1 MVHALRWMVPA
12 MFVIGS
18 LAINSPP
25 LIESQCS
32 DDESWLAYWRTGGN
46 DFAPA
51 AAQRYPAYV
60 GRALML
66 LQGNAHF
73 GQHQVLV
80 LLIMSFATFA
90 EGVVIPDVENADA
103 LHAFRYAQGAHMTRL
118 FDKLDG
124 GLPVTVA
131 AIGSSTT
138 ANGGAMFC
146 SSHTVPMARGVNPDE
161 LRPAA
166 AGASLDDEAYCSPRL
181 CDPTYWKSW
190 PWLVMFMC
198 DLNRTWPHP
207 EHLLVNLAR
216 SGTGLNLH
224 MTTRCLHGLLPRA
237 PLDLMIADFSTHPST
252 PVEMERF
259 VRLLLSLRQP
269 HPPVILLFHHYN
281 FRNCMPERFDASL
294 VNFADDSAGEVRHR
308 FELLALPIEY
318 GADTKRRATLLQRA
332 GSPLAEV
339 GVTADRRVGEG
350 RGQPANARLVSQEE
364 KLLMDGPN
372 KHALGSPCHLAH
384 IPDVHRYTLLE
395 RYYGLAHI
403 SEADYFSSLLQSQ
416 PHIRRAE
423 LMAALAASPTDG
435 LHQNN
440 RWLRL
445 QTQLLTAW
453 LSAWPRSVGVRPK
466 ASTAR
471 LSRSMPVPVPLF
483 AGSLSEYNA
492 SARGSRVAR
501 CIVVGA
507 RGRMDFDDLLVSY
520 RGFTWTDRYA
530 PDPLHPQVTKS
541 KPGWQAKEAGAQL
554 ALDLTAAWQRFL
566 AEPLPKIFSVSLTS
580 LTSYKDMG
588 RARFSCSGE
597 CSCDAKV
604 FDGHSK
610 EHISVAAAVSIG
622 EVRAN
627 REGAI
632 CWLNATAL
640 GGGRVQ
646 LDYVTLQETRRR
658 DLASG
663 FKFKRSGELDPP
675 LDVEH

>member
-1 MVHALRWMVPA
+1 
-12 MFVIGS
+12 MFLSS
-18 LAINSPP
+18 LA
-25 LIESQCS
+25 
-32 DDESWLAYWRTGGN
+32 A
-46 DFAPA
+46 
-51 AAQRYPAYV
+51 
-60 GRALML
+60 
-66 LQGNAHF
+66 
-73 GQHQVLV
+73 
-80 LLIMSFATFA
+80 
-90 EGVVIPDVENADA
+90 GVAIPDVEPADA
-103 LHAFRYAQGAHMTRL
+103 LHAFRYAQGARMTRL
-118 FDKLDG
+118 FDKLEG

-146 SSHTVPMARGVNPDE
+146 SSPTVPVARGVNTDE

-198 DLNRTWPHP
+198 NLNRTWPHP
-207 EHLLVNLAR
+207 EHLFVNLAR
-216 SGTGLNLH
+216 SATGLNLH
-224 MTTRCLHGLLPRA
+224 MSTRCLHGLLPRA

-318 GADTKRRATLLQRA
+318 GADTTRRATLLQRA

-339 GVTADRRVGEG
+339 GGQ
-350 RGQPANARLVSQEE
+350 RGSQRTHDVSQEE

-372 KHALGSPCHLAH
+372 KHALGSPCQLAH
-384 IPDVHRYTLLE
+384 VPDVHRYTLLE

-403 SEADYFSSLLQSQ
+403 SEADYFSSLLQSH

-423 LMAALAASPTDG
+423 LSAALAASPTDG
-435 LHQNN
+435 LHQNK

-453 LSAWPRSVGVRPK
+453 LSAWPRSVGTRQK
-466 ASTAR
+466 ASTAK
-471 LSRSMPVPVPLF
+471 LSSMPVPVPLF
-483 AGSLSEYNA
+483 AGSLSEYKANP
-492 SARGSRVAR
+492 GSRANR

-507 RGRMDFDDLLVSY
+507 RGRVDFDGLLVSR
-520 RGFTWTDRYA
+520 RGFMWTDRYA
-530 PDPLHPQVTKS
+530 PDPLYPQVTKS
-541 KPGWQAKEAGAQL
+541 KPGWQTEEEGAQL
-554 ALDLTAAWQRFL
+554 ALDLSAAWQRFL
-566 AEPLPKIFSVSLTS
+566 AEPLPEVFSVSLTS
-580 LTSYKDMG
+580 LTSYKNMG
-588 RARFSCSGE
+588 RARFFCSGE
-597 CSCDAKV
+597 CTCDSKV

-610 EHISVAAAVSIG
+610 EHVSVAAAVFMG
-622 EVRAN
+622 NVRASK
-627 REGAI
+627 EGAI
-632 CWLNATAL
+632 CLLNATAL
-640 GGGRVQ
+640 GGGRVK
-646 LDYVTLQETRRR
+646 LEYVTLQATHKR
-658 DLASG
+658 DAAPG
-663 FKFKRSGELDPP
+663 FKFKRSGEVD
-675 LDVEH
+675 

>member
-1 MVHALRWMVPA
+1 
-12 MFVIGS
+12 MF
-18 LAINSPP
+18 
-25 LIESQCS
+25 QM
-32 DDESWLAYWRTGGN
+32 
-46 DFAPA
+46 FA
-51 AAQRYPAYV
+51 AAAASSSV
-60 GRALML
+60 
-66 LQGNAHF
+66 
-73 GQHQVLV
+73 
-80 LLIMSFATFA
+80 S
-90 EGVVIPDVENADA
+90 IPDVEPADA

-118 FDKLDG
+118 FDKLEG

-146 SSHTVPMARGVNPDE
+146 SSPTVPAARGVNPDE

-181 CDPTYWKSW
+181 CDPAYWKGW

-198 DLNRTWPHP
+198 DLNQTWPHP

-237 PLDLMIADFSTHPST
+237 PLDLVIADFSTHPST

-269 HPPVILLFHHYN
+269 HPPVIMLFHHYN
-281 FRNCMPERFDASL
+281 FRSCMPERFDASL

-308 FELLALPIEY
+308 FELLALPTEY
-318 GADTKRRATLLQRA
+318 GADATRRATLLKRA

-339 GVTADRRVGEG
+339 VVKEG
-350 RGQPANARLVSQEE
+350 RGTGVGRGAASQRTRVSQEE

-372 KHALGSPCHLAH
+372 KHALGSPCQLAH

-416 PHIRRAE
+416 PHIRRAD
-423 LMAALAASPTDG
+423 LAAALAASPTDG

-466 ASTAR
+466 PSAAR
-471 LSRSMPVPVPLF
+471 PSRPMPVPVPLF
-483 AGSLSEYNA
+483 AASLSEYNA
-492 SARGSRVAR
+492 SARGGRATR
-501 CIVVGA
+501 CVVVGA
-507 RGRMDFDDLLVSY
+507 RGRVDFDDLVSH
-520 RGFTWTDRYA
+520 RGFAWIDRYA
-530 PDPLHPQVTKS
+530 PDPLHPEVTKS

-566 AEPLPKIFSVSLTS
+566 TEPLPKLFSVTLTS

-588 RARFSCSGE
+588 RARFFCSGE
-597 CSCDAKV
+597 CTCDTKV

-610 EHISVAAAVSIG
+610 EHVSVAAAVSIG
-622 EVRAN
+622 EVRAH

-632 CWLNATAL
+632 CWLNATTL
-640 GGGRVQ
+640 GGGRIK
-646 LDYVTLQETRRR
+646 LDYVTLQETRQR
-658 DLASG
+658 DHAPG
-663 FKFKRSGELDPP
+663 FKFKRSGEMDTKR
-675 LDVEH
+675 